1 LFHVERSRVPLLVWT
16 KVAAS
21 QGKLHTNNARHPGNR
36 IGAGKILVKI
46 KFPEV
51 ASTT

>member
-1 LFHVERSRVPLLVWT
+1 VPLFVWT

-21 QGKLHTNNARHPGNR
+21 QGKLHTNNAKDPGNR
-36 IGAGKILVKI
+36 FGAGKITVKI

-51 ASTT
+51 AFTIFIP